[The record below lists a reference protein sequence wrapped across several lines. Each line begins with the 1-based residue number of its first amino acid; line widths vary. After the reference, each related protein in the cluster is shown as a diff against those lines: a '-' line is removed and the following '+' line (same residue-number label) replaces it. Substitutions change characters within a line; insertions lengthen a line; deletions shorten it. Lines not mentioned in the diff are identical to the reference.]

1 MSERT
6 LSSVRTAIRVDE
18 GTVSSQ
24 SALIAA
30 VIAIAALLVVG
41 VSTGYTIFAVGGLI
55 VGALFALTI
64 ATVGAAGIL
73 LPFVGGVGVL
83 AVGAAVVGLPGYA
96 VVSGTSIGAWVAV
109 AGSCVGFG
117 LARFRVAAFGDGAV
131 ARAIGWILRVGT
143 VAGIYGLIL
152 FALQFDLSSLFE
164 ITSLGG
170 LSELVTP
177 TTDSGRILGFVVV
190 SWLAVG
196 GVWIVSIV
204 LPPASVLPESKR
216 SLYRAVV
223 SRSVSTTGAV
233 LGVGSI
239 LVTLVVIVSAE
250 AGIATGTINSTIG
263 LVMDSAALRT
273 SFVRV
278 FLTAVVLSGVI
289 ILARSIGMDTLFGRV
304 WWSVSAIVCATGL
317 FVVTIVSA
325 PAVAGAVVSA
335 EHESTA
341 LIGAIVSLVGAGT
354 AGMALWVLVLFSVSA
369 GLLVFPLLSES
380 RLVPPATA
388 GPRFVVFGLVVGIV
402 GSVSA
407 GAPSL
412 AVLSVAVASVLVWDI
427 GSFGVGVTADLGA
440 SPSHTGGEVV
450 HAGASFVVGAVALA
464 ATAIVSWLLEDVTA
478 SADGTIV
485 AVILA
490 VGAAIVLSAVLRG

>member
-6 LSSVRTAIRVDE
+6 LSSVRSAIRVDE

-24 SALIAA
+24 SALITA

-41 VSTGYTIFAVGGLI
+41 VSTGYTMFAVGGLI
-55 VGALFALTI
+55 VGALFAVTI
-64 ATVGAAGIL
+64 ATVGTAGVLI
-73 LPFVGGVGVL
+73 PFIGGVSVL
-83 AVGAAVVGLPGYA
+83 VVGAAAVGLPGYA
-96 VVSGTSIGAWVAV
+96 VVSGASIGAWVAV

-131 ARAIGWILRVGT
+131 ARAIGWLLRVGT

-152 FALQFDLSSLFE
+152 FALLFDLSSLFE
-164 ITSLGG
+164 VTALGG
-170 LSELVTP
+170 LSELVVP
-177 TTDSGRILGFVVV
+177 TTDTGRILGFVVV

-196 GVWIVSIV
+196 GVWIVSVV

-216 SLYRAVV
+216 SVYMAIV
-223 SRSVSTTGAV
+223 SRSVSTTGAI

-239 LVTLVVIVSAE
+239 LVALVVIISVE
-250 AGIATGTINSTIG
+250 TGLATGTVNATLG

-289 ILARSIGMDTLFGRV
+289 ILARSIGMDTLFGHV

-325 PAVAGAVVSA
+325 PTVAGAVVGA
-335 EHESTA
+335 EHERVA
-341 LIGAIVSLVGAGT
+341 LIEAIVSLIGAGT
-354 AGMALWVLVLFSVSA
+354 AGMALWVLVLFSVSM
-369 GLLVFPLLSES
+369 GLLVFPLLSET

-388 GPRFVVFGLVVGIV
+388 GPRFVVFGLVIGVV
-402 GSVSA
+402 SSVSA
-407 GAPSL
+407 GVSSL
-412 AVLSVAVASVLVWDI
+412 VVLSVAVASVLVWDI

-450 HAGASFVVGAVALA
+450 HAGASLVVGTLALA
-464 ATAIVSWLLEDVTA
+464 VTAIISWLLEDVTA